1 MVFSVDDVDQ
11 YSVNDETKLTFEFGS
26 DQQANQ
32 PDQLSINLTFKVTP
46 SPSLTIS
53 V

>member
-26 DQQANQ
+26 DQQAANQ
-32 PDQLSINLTFKVTP
+32 INYQYT
-46 SPSLTIS
+46 
-53 V
+53 